1 MAVQILKLG
10 LPGSETTLPT
20 ESRINEQGA
29 PSYFKK
35 SARSANKTLHIDYIA
50 KKLNWSISWEVI
62 SEANFNIISA
72 IIDLQYSRPSNLSF
86 IYTTEN
92 GTEVAKTVDVEI
104 TNKGA
109 LMQRD
114 VYYDSGL
121 SLSIV
126 EV

>member
-29 PSYFKK
+29 PTYFKNT
-35 SARSANKTLHIDYIA
+35 ARSANKTLHIDYIA
-50 KKLNWSISWEVI
+50 KKLNWSISWSVI
-62 SEANFNIISA
+62 SETDFNIISA
-72 IIDLQYSRPSNLSF
+72 IVDLQYSTPSTLSF

-92 GTEVAKTVDVEI
+92 GTEVSKTVDVEI
-104 TNKGA
+104 TDKGA

-114 VYYDSGL
+114 TYYDSGL

>member
-1 MAVQILKLG
+1 MQILKLG
-10 LPGSETTLPT
+10 LEGLETTLPT
-20 ESRINEQGA
+20 ESRINDQGA

-35 SARSANKTLHIDYIA
+35 SARSSNKTLHIDYIA
-50 KKLNWSISWEVI
+50 KKLNWSISWSVI
-62 SEANFNIISA
+62 SETDFNIISA
-72 IIDLQYSRPSNLSF
+72 IIDLQYSTPSTLSF

-92 GTEVAKTVDVEI
+92 GTEVTKTVDVEI

-121 SLSIV
+121 NLSIV